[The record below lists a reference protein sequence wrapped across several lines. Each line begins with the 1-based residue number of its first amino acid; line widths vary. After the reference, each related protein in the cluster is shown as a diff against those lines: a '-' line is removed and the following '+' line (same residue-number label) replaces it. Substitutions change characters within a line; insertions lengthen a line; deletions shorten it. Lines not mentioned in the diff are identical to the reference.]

1 MSQHSQD
8 GRVWAVQKS
17 DGRKVRVHP
26 SFLAAFPGSFKEAP
40 SQRAKTT
47 DANKSADQ
55 KSNTNQKE
63 A

>member
-26 SFLAAFPGSFKEAP
+26 SFLASFPENFRDVP
-40 SQRAKTT
+40 SKREKTPVVPT
-47 DANKSADQ
+47 VEPKS
-55 KSNTNQKE
+55 THNQKE